1 MRICILEN
9 KISDTKL
16 EEEAEKFESREAM
29 IPYLIMNTQTFC
41 ALRKIR
47 DSDIVACNNGS
58 MEFLDYKILFN
69 EDLRFG
75 DVDIR

>member
-29 IPYLIMNTQTFC
+29 IPYLIMNTQTFD

-47 DSDIVACNNGS
+47 DSDVVACNNGS
-58 MEFLDYKILFN
+58 VEFLDYKILFN